1 MSEQITFGTDD
12 FASNPEPRCPC
23 VLLLDV
29 SGSMSGQP
37 VAELNAGLVTFK
49 DELAADALAM
59 KRVEVAIVTF
69 GPTKV
74 EIPFTSATNFYPPNL
89 SSQGDTPMGGAILQ
103 ALELVRDRKN
113 EYKQNGISY
122 FRPWV
127 FLITDGGPT
136 DAWKAAADAVREG
149 EAGKQFAFFAI
160 GVKGANMEVLQ
171 QISVREPLSL
181 DGLKFRQLFS
191 WLSSSLRS
199 VSRSTPGTE
208 VPLEA
213 PKGWAAV

>member
-1 MSEQITFGTDD
+1 MSEQIIFGTDD
-12 FASNPEPRCPC
+12 FPSNPEPRCPC

-37 VAELNAGLVTFK
+37 IAELNAGLVTFK

-74 EIPFTSATNFYPPNL
+74 ELPFTSATNFYPPNL
-89 SSQGDTPMGGAILQ
+89 SSQGDTPMGSAIIQ

-113 EYKQNGISY
+113 ECRQNGISY
-122 FRPWV
+122 YRPWV
-127 FLITDGGPT
+127 LLITDGSPT

-149 EAGKQFAFFAI
+149 EASKQFAFFAI

-181 DGLKFRQLFS
+181 DALKFRQLFS

-208 VPLEA
+208 VPLEP